1 MEYISVPIIVI
12 CCYIIGEIYKI
23 VFIKNEKAYKFIP
36 IFLAICGGIIGII
49 IYFTNPEI
57 IKANN
62 VWIALEIGMFSGV
75 SSTGTNQIIKQ
86 LFKEE
91 NNVNK

>member
-1 MEYISVPIIVI
+1 M
-12 CCYIIGEIYKI
+12 
-23 VFIKNEKAYKFIP
+23 
-36 IFLAICGGIIGII
+36 
-49 IYFTNPEI
+49 YFTNPEI

-91 NNVNK
+91 NNANK